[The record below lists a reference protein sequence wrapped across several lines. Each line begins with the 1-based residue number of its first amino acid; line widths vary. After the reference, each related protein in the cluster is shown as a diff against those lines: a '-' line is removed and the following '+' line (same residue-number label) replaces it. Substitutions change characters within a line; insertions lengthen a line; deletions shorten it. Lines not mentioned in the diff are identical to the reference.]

1 MNIKVPVIS
10 GLIEGLTRL
19 NERKAR
25 NLRLDAEPIG
35 DVMTNA
41 TKITRPIRRAK
52 TWLRNL
58 RSVTHAS
65 IFETF

>member
-1 MNIKVPVIS
+1 MRS
-10 GLIEGLTRL
+10 S
-19 NERKAR
+19 
-25 NLRLDAEPIG
+25 EPIG
-35 DVMTNA
+35 GVMTNA